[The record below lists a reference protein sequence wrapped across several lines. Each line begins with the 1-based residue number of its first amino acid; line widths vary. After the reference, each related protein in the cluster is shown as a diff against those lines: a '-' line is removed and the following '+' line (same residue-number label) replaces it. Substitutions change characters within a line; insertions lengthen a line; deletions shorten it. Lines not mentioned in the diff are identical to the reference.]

1 MNKPIEKALA
11 KIHNRFLLTTVVA
24 RRWENLVAGSPALAE
39 EDESGSKINT
49 VLREIIAERVTVN
62 EEELM
67 IEVVGAPEEEEVSET
82 LFTEGFVPDA
92 NGVKEHIKDE

>member
-67 IEVVGAPEEEEVSET
+67 IEVSET